1 MQQQIALIGLCTMGI
16 GMGGRLLQAGFPLKV
31 YNRTPQRASE
41 LVAKGAVLASSP
53 ADAAANADVIIAIVS
68 DDAASREIWLGDKGA
83 LSTAKPGTVVIDSST
98 ISPSWAREFAEA
110 AKKKGCTPLDA
121 PVTGSKT
128 HAASGELI
136 FLVGGDAAAL
146 EKARPALAAM
156 SRKIIHMGPNGS
168 GALMKLINNFLAGVQ
183 AASLGEAI
191 ALIERSGINR
201 DAALDILYNGAPGS
215 PLIKTLGSR
224 MISRDYAVNFF
235 LHLMEKDLTY
245 AGAEAREHGL
255 QLKTAAAAASLYEEA
270 KKRGWGEKDFSSV
283 VEAAR

>member
-1 MQQQIALIGLCTMGI
+1 VQQQIALIGLCTMGI

-110 AKKKGCTPLDA
+110 AKKRGCIPLDA

>member
-1 MQQQIALIGLCTMGI
+1 MQQQIALIGLGTMGI
-16 GMGGRLLQAGFPLKV
+16 GMGGRLLEAGFPLKV
-31 YNRTPQRASE
+31 YNRTPERAAE
-41 LVAKGAVLASSP
+41 LVAKGAVLRSSP
-53 ADAAANADVIIAIVS
+53 ADAAAGADVVMAIVS
-68 DDAASREIWLGDKGA
+68 DDTASREVWLGDKNA
-83 LSTAKPGTVVIDSST
+83 LSGAKPNTVVVDSST
-98 ISPSWAREFAEA
+98 ISPRWAREFAA
-110 AKKKGCTPLDA
+110 VAKKKGCAPLDA
-121 PVTGSKT
+121 PVTGSKS

-136 FLVGGDAAAL
+136 FLAGGDTEAL
-146 EKARPALAAM
+146 ERARPALAVM

-215 PLIKTLGSR
+215 PLIKTLGAR
-224 MISRDYAVNFF
+224 MTARDYAVNFF
-235 LHLMEKDLTY
+235 LRLMEKDLTY

-255 QLKTAAAAASLYEEA
+255 ELRTAAAAASLFEEA
-270 KKRGWGEKDFSSV
+270 QKRGWGEKDFSSV

>member
-1 MQQQIALIGLCTMGI
+1 MQQQIALIGLGTMGI

-53 ADAAANADVIIAIVS
+53 ADAAANAEIIIAIVS
-68 DDAASREIWLGDKGA
+68 DDAASREVWLGEKGA
-83 LSTAKPGTVVIDSST
+83 LSGAKPGAVVIDSST
-98 ISPSWAREFAEA
+98 ISPRWAREFAEA
-110 AKKKGCTPLDA
+110 AKKKGCAPLDA
-121 PVTGSKT
+121 PVTGSKPQ
-128 HAASGELI
+128 AAAGELI

-156 SRKIIHMGPNGS
+156 SRKIVHMGPNGS

-215 PLIKTLGSR
+215 PLIKTIGSR
-224 MISRDYAVNFF
+224 MTARDYAVNFF
-235 LHLMEKDLTY
+235 LRLMEKDLTY

>member
-1 MQQQIALIGLCTMGI
+1 VQQQIALIGLGTMGI

-121 PVTGSKT
+121 PVTGSKP

>member
-1 MQQQIALIGLCTMGI
+1 MQQQIALIGLGTMGI

-83 LSTAKPGTVVIDSST
+83 LSTARPGTVVIDSST

-121 PVTGSKT
+121 PVTGSKP

>member
-1 MQQQIALIGLCTMGI
+1 MQQQIALIGLGTMGI

-53 ADAAANADVIIAIVS
+53 ADAAANAGVIIAIVS
-68 DDAASREIWLGDKGA
+68 DDTASREVWLGDKGA
-83 LSTAKPGTVVIDSST
+83 LSSAKPGTVVIDSST

-110 AKKKGCTPLDA
+110 AKKKGCAPLDA
-121 PVTGSKT
+121 PVTGSKP

-215 PLIKTLGSR
+215 PLIKTLGGR
-224 MISRDYAVNFF
+224 MTSRDYAVNFF

>member
-1 MQQQIALIGLCTMGI
+1 MQQQIALIGLGTMGI

-121 PVTGSKT
+121 PVTGSKP

>member
-1 MQQQIALIGLCTMGI
+1 MQQQIALIGLGTMGI

-41 LVAKGAVLASSP
+41 LVSKGAVLASSP

-121 PVTGSKT
+121 PVTGSKP

>member
-1 MQQQIALIGLCTMGI
+1 MQQQIALIGLGTMGI
-16 GMGGRLLQAGFPLKV
+16 GMGGRLLQAGFPVKV

-53 ADAAANADVIIAIVS
+53 AEAAASADVVIVIVS
-68 DDAASREIWLGDKGA
+68 DDAASRQVWLGDKNA
-83 LSTAKPGTVVIDSST
+83 LSGARPNTVVIDSST
-98 ISPSWAREFAEA
+98 ISPRWAREFADA
-110 AKKKGCTPLDA
+110 AKKKGCAPLDA
-121 PVTGSKT
+121 PVTGSKPQ
-128 HAASGELI
+128 AAAGELA
-136 FLVGGDAAAL
+136 FLVGGDAEAL
-146 EKARPALAAM
+146 ERARPALAVM

-215 PLIKTLGSR
+215 PLIKTVGAR
-224 MISRDYAVNFF
+224 MTSRDYAVNFF
-235 LHLMEKDLTY
+235 LRLMDKDLTY
-245 AGAEAREHGL
+245 AGAEAHEHGL
-255 QLKTAAAAASLYEEA
+255 QLRMAAAAASLFEEA
-270 KKRGWGEKDFSSV
+270 EKRGWGEKDFSAV